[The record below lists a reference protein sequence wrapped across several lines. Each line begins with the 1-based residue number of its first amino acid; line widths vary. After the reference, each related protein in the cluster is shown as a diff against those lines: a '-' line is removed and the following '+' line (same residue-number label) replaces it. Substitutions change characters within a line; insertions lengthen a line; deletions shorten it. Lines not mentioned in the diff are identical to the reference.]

1 MEPSFLPLCVRR
13 IICHNHFGVC
23 PPHRRLQFH
32 VAFTHVSHWPHTL
45 QCLPR
50 NSLPTCLKNRLK
62 RWPERGPAPLLDS
75 NVCCDVCC
83 SYQDYACPFSRTFPE
98 FASTY
103 CLPGRAFRHPLFTDR
118 PLRRNLA
125 SFALL
130 NILIQFLLL
139 SFLKFILSFPRR
151 RESSFFLMSTN
162 LSNYPRPSRGRP
174 TCRRWELRSYR
185 PHPKAQ

>member
-1 MEPSFLPLCVRR
+1 MSHPLDQPVGTRYLSWSHHSDR
-13 IICHNHFGVC
+13 YVYDVSSVTTISGVC

-32 VAFTHVSHWPHTL
+32 VAFIHVSHWPHTL

-50 NSLPTCLKNRLK
+50 NSLPTCLKNRFEKVARTRPCPLAGLK
-62 RWPERGPAPLLDS
+62 RVLRCLLFF
-75 NVCCDVCC
+75 
-83 SYQDYACPFSRTFPE
+83 QDYTCPFSRTFPE

-130 NILIQFLLL
+130 NVLSRLARFVSSTFTILIRC
-139 SFLKFILSFPRR
+139 K
-151 RESSFFLMSTN
+151 
-162 LSNYPRPSRGRP
+162 SNRAEPSAACFCTAHP
-174 TCRRWELRSYR
+174 CRINSQVE
-185 PHPKAQ
+185 